1 MTLTEQLTAH
11 IDAAIASGREEG
23 VQLCVYHAGQM
34 IVDITRG
41 TRDGQTPLAPDDL
54 VLVWSTSKGITATA
68 MHILA
73 ERNLINYDD
82 AIAYYWPEFAQHGK
96 SAVSIRHLMSHTAGF
111 PQLPD
116 DVSLDTQADFAAMCH
131 IVAGMP
137 LQTRPGQV
145 AAYHGM
151 TYGWPLAKIIE
162 IVDGRPFAQFVQ
174 DEICKPLDIHDLFFG
189 VPAERTHNRTRLSH
203 DLGNDVIAIHGSDPT
218 RFANHDGMQRGVFPA
233 ANMMANARAIAK
245 VYASLVGQGVG
256 GKRLLSPR
264 RVDMATKVQRWAMDQ
279 TLNSERGFGLGYFLG
294 EIIARFQQRDDVFG
308 HEGYGG
314 AVGLADPRYN
324 IAFGLTKTRMT
335 LKPNATMLSEELMRI
350 VHTHFNISSPA

>member
-1 MTLTEQLTAH
+1 MSLTAQLTAQ
-11 IDAAIASGREEG
+11 IDAAIAQGHEEG

-41 TRDGQTPLAPDDL
+41 TRDAFGTALAPDDL

-73 ERNLINYDD
+73 ERKLIEYDD
-82 AIAYYWPEFAQHGK
+82 AIAYYWPAFAQNGK
-96 SAVSIRHLMSHTAGF
+96 TAVSIRHLMSHTAGF
-111 PQLPD
+111 PQIPG
-116 DVSLDTQADFAAMCH
+116 DVSLDTQADFAAMCD
-131 IVAGMP
+131 IVAGLE
-137 LQTRPGQV
+137 LQSRPGQV

-162 IVDGRPFAQFVQ
+162 IVDGRSFPQFVQ

-189 VPAERTHNRTRLSH
+189 VPAHRTHHRTRLSH
-203 DLGNDVIAIHGSDPT
+203 DLGQDVIAIHGSDPT
-218 RFANHDGMQRGVFPA
+218 QFANHDGMQRGVFPA

-245 VYASLVGQGVG
+245 VYASLIGQGVG

-294 EIIARFQQRDDVFG
+294 EIIAQFPQRDDVFG

-314 AVGLADPRYN
+314 AVGFADPRYN

-335 LKPNATMLSEELMRI
+335 LRPNATMLSEVLMRT
-350 VHTHFNISSPA
+350 VQAHFNIFE

>member
-1 MTLTEQLTAH
+1 MTLTAQLTAH
-11 IDAAIASGREEG
+11 IDAAIATGHEEG
-23 VQLCVYHAGQM
+23 VQLCIYHAGTM

-41 TRDGQTPLAPDDL
+41 TKNNTSTALAPDDL

-73 ERNLINYDD
+73 ERNAINYDD
-82 AIAYYWPEFAQHGK
+82 AIAYYWPAFAQHGK

-116 DVSLDTQADFAAMCH
+116 NISLDTQADFAAMCD
-131 IVAGMP
+131 IVAGLT
-137 LQTRPGQV
+137 LQSRPGQV
-145 AAYHGM
+145 AAYHGL

-189 VPAERTHNRTRLSH
+189 VPAHRTQHRTLLSH
-203 DLGNDVIAIHGSDPT
+203 DLGDDVIAIHGSDPT
-218 RFANHDGMQRGVFPA
+218 PFANHDGIQRGVYPA

-264 RVDMATKVQRWAMDQ
+264 RIDIATKVQRWAMDQ

-294 EIIARFQQRDDVFG
+294 EIIAQFPQRDDVFG

-314 AVGLADPRYN
+314 AVGFADPRYN

-335 LKPNATMLSEELMRI
+335 LRPKATMLTAELMRI
-350 VHTHFNISSPA
+350 VQAHFNMSA